1 MQVDLDSHGREV
13 EKYDRS
19 KLRSWKKAKVAPL
32 KEVQI
37 MSDISIEKVF
47 WKEDTT
53 ELPIKYQGGA

>member
-37 MSDISIEKVF
+37 ILDISIEKVF
-47 WKEDTT
+47 WKENTT
-53 ELPIKYQGGA
+53 ELPIEYQGGA